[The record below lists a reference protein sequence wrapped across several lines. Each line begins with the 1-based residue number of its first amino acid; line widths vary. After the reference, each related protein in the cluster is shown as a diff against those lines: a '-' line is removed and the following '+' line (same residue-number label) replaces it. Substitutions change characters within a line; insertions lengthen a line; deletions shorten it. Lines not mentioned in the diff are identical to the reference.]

1 MKKEVMSK
9 KQTFEDALKKLQNII
24 EELESGSP
32 SLDKMMQLFE
42 DGMKLM
48 QECRSHLT
56 EVEERINTLIKVG
69 EDYGVFQAPK
79 FVMKTLKQIK
89 RLMDKL

>member
-1 MKKEVMSK
+1 MEREVMTK
-9 KQTFEDALKKLQNII
+9 KQTFEDDLNNLQNII

-56 EVEERINTLIKVG
+56 EVEERINTLIKSG
-69 EDYGVFQAPK
+69 EEFNKKPGIDQS
-79 FVMKTLKQIK
+79 
-89 RLMDKL
+89 

>member
-1 MKKEVMSK
+1 MEREVMTK
-9 KQTFEDALKKLQNII
+9 KQTFEDALSKLQNII

-69 EDYGVFQAPK
+69 EDYSKKPGIDQS
-79 FVMKTLKQIK
+79 
-89 RLMDKL
+89 

>member
-1 MKKEVMSK
+1 MEMEVMTK
-9 KQTFEDALKKLQNII
+9 KQTFEDALSKLQNII

-56 EVEERINTLIKVG
+56 EVEERINTLIKSG
-69 EDYGVFQAPK
+69 EK
-79 FVMKTLKQIK
+79 FSKKPRIDQS
-89 RLMDKL
+89 

>member
-32 SLDKMMQLFE
+32 TLDKMMQLFE
-42 DGMKLM
+42 DGMKVM
-48 QECRSHLT
+48 QDCRNHLT
-56 EVEERINTLIKVG
+56 EVEERISTLIKTG
-69 EDYGVFQAPK
+69 EELSEKSG
-79 FVMKTLKQIK
+79 I
-89 RLMDKL
+89 DKS

>member
-48 QECRSHLT
+48 QECRNHLT
-56 EVEERINTLIKVG
+56 EVEERISTLIKTG
-69 EDYGVFQAPK
+69 EELSEKSG
-79 FVMKTLKQIK
+79 I
-89 RLMDKL
+89 DKS

>member
-1 MKKEVMSK
+1 MEREVMTK
-9 KQTFEDALKKLQNII
+9 KQTFEDDLKNLQNII

-32 SLDKMMQLFE
+32 SLDTMMQLFE

-48 QECRSHLT
+48 QECRSHLI

-69 EDYGVFQAPK
+69 EDYSKKPGIDQS
-79 FVMKTLKQIK
+79 
-89 RLMDKL
+89 

>member
-1 MKKEVMSK
+1 MEREVMTK
-9 KQTFEDALKKLQNII
+9 KQTFEDALSKLQNII

-32 SLDKMMQLFE
+32 SLDKMMHLFE

-69 EDYGVFQAPK
+69 EDYSKKPGIDQS
-79 FVMKTLKQIK
+79 
-89 RLMDKL
+89 

>member
-1 MKKEVMSK
+1 MERAVMTK
-9 KQTFEDALKKLQNII
+9 KQTFEDALSKLQNII

-48 QECRSHLT
+48 GVCQEHLN
-56 EVEERINTLIKVG
+56 EVDERISTLINNQGRFIEKNG
-69 EDYGVFQAPK
+69 IDQS
-79 FVMKTLKQIK
+79 
-89 RLMDKL
+89 

>member
-32 SLDKMMQLFE
+32 SLDKMMRLFE

-56 EVEERINTLIKVG
+56 EVEERINTLIKSG
-69 EDYGVFQAPK
+69 EEFSKKPGIDQS
-79 FVMKTLKQIK
+79 
-89 RLMDKL
+89 

>member
-32 SLDKMMQLFE
+32 SLDIMMQLFE

-56 EVEERINTLIKVG
+56 EVEERINTLIKSG
-69 EDYGVFQAPK
+69 EEFSK
-79 FVMKTLKQIK
+79 
-89 RLMDKL
+89 KLGIDQS

>member
-1 MKKEVMSK
+1 MGREVMTK
-9 KQTFEDALKKLQNII
+9 KQTFEDALSKLQNII

-48 QECRSHLT
+48 QECRSHLI

-69 EDYGVFQAPK
+69 EDYSKKPGIDQS
-79 FVMKTLKQIK
+79 
-89 RLMDKL
+89 

>member
-1 MKKEVMSK
+1 MQKEVMSK
-9 KQTFEDALKKLQNII
+9 KQTFEDALKSCRIII

-48 QECRSHLT
+48 QECRSHLI

-69 EDYGVFQAPK
+69 EDYSKKPGIDQS
-79 FVMKTLKQIK
+79 
-89 RLMDKL
+89 

>member
-1 MKKEVMSK
+1 MTK
-9 KQTFEDALKKLQNII
+9 KQTFEDALKKMQDII

-48 QECRSHLT
+48 QECRTHLT
-56 EVEERINTLIKVG
+56 KVDERINTLIKAG
-69 EDYGVFQAPK
+69 EDYSKKPGIDQS
-79 FVMKTLKQIK
+79 
-89 RLMDKL
+89 

>member
-56 EVEERINTLIKVG
+56 EVEERINTLVQSG
-69 EDYGVFQAPK
+69 EEFSKKPGIDQS
-79 FVMKTLKQIK
+79 
-89 RLMDKL
+89 

>member
-1 MKKEVMSK
+1 MEMEVMSK
-9 KQTFEDALKKLQNII
+9 KQTFEDALKKLQKII

-69 EDYGVFQAPK
+69 EDYSKKPGIDQS
-79 FVMKTLKQIK
+79 
-89 RLMDKL
+89 

>member
-9 KQTFEDALKKLQNII
+9 KQTFEDPLKKLQNII

-32 SLDKMMQLFE
+32 TLDKMMQLFE
-42 DGMKLM
+42 DGMNLM
-48 QECRSHLT
+48 QECRSHLI

-69 EDYGVFQAPK
+69 KDYSKKPGIDQS
-79 FVMKTLKQIK
+79 
-89 RLMDKL
+89 

>member
-1 MKKEVMSK
+1 MEREVMTK
-9 KQTFEDALKKLQNII
+9 KQTFEDALTKLQNII

-48 QECRSHLT
+48 QECRTHLT
-56 EVEERINTLIKVG
+56 EVEERINTLIKAG
-69 EDYGVFQAPK
+69 ENYSKKPGIDQS
-79 FVMKTLKQIK
+79 
-89 RLMDKL
+89 

>member
-1 MKKEVMSK
+1 MEREVMTK
-9 KQTFEDALKKLQNII
+9 KQTFEDALSKLQNII

-48 QECRSHLT
+48 QECRSHLI

-69 EDYGVFQAPK
+69 EDYSKKPGIDQS
-79 FVMKTLKQIK
+79 
-89 RLMDKL
+89 

>member
-1 MKKEVMSK
+1 MEREVMTK
-9 KQTFEDALKKLQNII
+9 KQTFEDALTKLQNII

-69 EDYGVFQAPK
+69 EDYSKKPGIDQS
-79 FVMKTLKQIK
+79 
-89 RLMDKL
+89 

>member
-1 MKKEVMSK
+1 MGREVMSK

-48 QECRSHLT
+48 QECRSHLI

-69 EDYGVFQAPK
+69 EDYSKKPGIDQS
-79 FVMKTLKQIK
+79 
-89 RLMDKL
+89 

>member
-1 MKKEVMSK
+1 MERAVMTK
-9 KQTFEDALKKLQNII
+9 KQTFEDDLKNLQNII

-69 EDYGVFQAPK
+69 EDYSKKPGIEQ
-79 FVMKTLKQIK
+79 
-89 RLMDKL
+89 

>member
-48 QECRSHLT
+48 QECRSHLI

-69 EDYGVFQAPK
+69 EDYSKKPG
-79 FVMKTLKQIK
+79 I
-89 RLMDKL
+89 D

>member
-1 MKKEVMSK
+1 MEMEVMTK
-9 KQTFEDALKKLQNII
+9 KQTFEDALSKLQNII

-32 SLDKMMQLFE
+32 TLDKMMQLFE

-48 QECRSHLT
+48 QECRSHLI

-69 EDYGVFQAPK
+69 EDYSKKPGIDQS
-79 FVMKTLKQIK
+79 
-89 RLMDKL
+89 

>member
-1 MKKEVMSK
+1 MEMEVMTK
-9 KQTFEDALKKLQNII
+9 KQTFEDALSKLQNII

-48 QECRSHLT
+48 QECRSHLI

-69 EDYGVFQAPK
+69 EDYSK
-79 FVMKTLKQIK
+79 KTWIDQS
-89 RLMDKL
+89 

>member
-1 MKKEVMSK
+1 MEREVMTK
-9 KQTFEDALKKLQNII
+9 KQTFEDALTKLQNII

-56 EVEERINTLIKVG
+56 EVEERINTLIKSG
-69 EDYGVFQAPK
+69 EK
-79 FVMKTLKQIK
+79 FSK
-89 RLMDKL
+89 KLGIDQS

>member
-1 MKKEVMSK
+1 MEREVMTK
-9 KQTFEDALKKLQNII
+9 KQTFEDDLKNLQNII

-48 QECRSHLT
+48 QECRNHLT
-56 EVEERINTLIKVG
+56 EVEERISTLIKTG
-69 EDYGVFQAPK
+69 EELSEKSG
-79 FVMKTLKQIK
+79 I
-89 RLMDKL
+89 DKS

>member
-1 MKKEVMSK
+1 MERVVMTK
-9 KQTFEDALKKLQNII
+9 KQTFEDALSKLQNII

-56 EVEERINTLIKVG
+56 EVEERINTLIKSG
-69 EDYGVFQAPK
+69 EEFSKKPGIDQSW
-79 FVMKTLKQIK
+79 L
-89 RLMDKL
+89 

>member
-1 MKKEVMSK
+1 MEMEVMTK
-9 KQTFEDALKKLQNII
+9 KQTFEDALTKLQNII

-69 EDYGVFQAPK
+69 EDYSKKPGIDQS
-79 FVMKTLKQIK
+79 
-89 RLMDKL
+89 

>member
-1 MKKEVMSK
+1 MEREVMTK
-9 KQTFEDALKKLQNII
+9 KQTFEDALTKLQNII

-48 QECRSHLT
+48 QECRTHLT
-56 EVEERINTLIKVG
+56 EVEERINTLIKTG
-69 EDYGVFQAPK
+69 EDYSKKPGIDQS
-79 FVMKTLKQIK
+79 
-89 RLMDKL
+89 

>member
-9 KQTFEDALKKLQNII
+9 KQTFENALKKLQKII

-56 EVEERINTLIKVG
+56 EVEERL
-69 EDYGVFQAPK
+69 PP
-79 FVMKTLKQIK
+79 
-89 RLMDKL
+89 

>member
-1 MKKEVMSK
+1 MEMEVMSK
-9 KQTFEDALKKLQNII
+9 KQTFEDALSKLQNII

-48 QECRSHLT
+48 QECRSHLI

-69 EDYGVFQAPK
+69 KDYSKKPGIDQS
-79 FVMKTLKQIK
+79 
-89 RLMDKL
+89 

>member
-1 MKKEVMSK
+1 MTK

-48 QECRSHLT
+48 QKCRSHLT
-56 EVEERINTLIKVG
+56 EVEGRINTLIKSG
-69 EDYGVFQAPK
+69 EEFSK
-79 FVMKTLKQIK
+79 
-89 RLMDKL
+89 KLGIDQS

>member
-1 MKKEVMSK
+1 MEMEVMTK
-9 KQTFEDALKKLQNII
+9 KQTFEDALSKLQNII

-69 EDYGVFQAPK
+69 EDYSKKPGIDQS
-79 FVMKTLKQIK
+79 
-89 RLMDKL
+89 

>member
-56 EVEERINTLIKVG
+56 EV
-69 EDYGVFQAPK
+69 
-79 FVMKTLKQIK
+79 
-89 RLMDKL
+89 

>member
-1 MKKEVMSK
+1 MGREVMTK
-9 KQTFEDALKKLQNII
+9 KQTFEGALTKLQNII

-48 QECRSHLT
+48 QECRTHLT
-56 EVEERINTLIKVG
+56 KVDERINTLIKAG
-69 EDYGVFQAPK
+69 EDYSKKPG
-79 FVMKTLKQIK
+79 
-89 RLMDKL
+89 MDQS

>member
-1 MKKEVMSK
+1 MEREVMTK
-9 KQTFEDALKKLQNII
+9 KQTFEDDLNNLQNII

-48 QECRSHLT
+48 QECRSHLI

-69 EDYGVFQAPK
+69 EDYSKKPGIDQS
-79 FVMKTLKQIK
+79 
-89 RLMDKL
+89 

>member
-1 MKKEVMSK
+1 MERAVMTK
-9 KQTFEDALKKLQNII
+9 KQTFEDDLKNLQNII

-48 QECRSHLT
+48 QECRTHLT
-56 EVEERINTLIKVG
+56 EVEERINTLIKTG
-69 EDYGVFQAPK
+69 EDYSKKPG
-79 FVMKTLKQIK
+79 
-89 RLMDKL
+89 MDQS